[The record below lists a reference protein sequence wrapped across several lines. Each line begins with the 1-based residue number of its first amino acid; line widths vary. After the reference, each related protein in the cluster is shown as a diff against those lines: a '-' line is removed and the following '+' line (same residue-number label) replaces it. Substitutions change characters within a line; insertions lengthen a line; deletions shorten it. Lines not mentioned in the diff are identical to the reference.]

1 MTETETLEIIRT
13 IRSLPSDKIEE
24 LKDFAFFLREKY
36 GIETLIDESDEWTDE
51 DLHDITKASL
61 RYAYRSEDDQAKM
74 FLSMP

>member
-36 GIETLIDESDEWTDE
+36 GNETLIDESDEWTEE
-51 DLHDITKASL
+51 DIEEFAAASS
-61 RYAYRSEDDQAKM
+61 RYYEESVGEGDAIQ
-74 FLSMP
+74 